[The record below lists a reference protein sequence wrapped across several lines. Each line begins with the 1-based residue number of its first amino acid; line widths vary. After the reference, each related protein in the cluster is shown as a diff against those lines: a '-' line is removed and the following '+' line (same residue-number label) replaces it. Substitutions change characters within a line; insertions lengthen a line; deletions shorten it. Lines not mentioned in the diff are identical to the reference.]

1 MLTVLVDY
9 ISDIRGTEKTN
20 CRKEAC
26 DESWEHTEDN
36 DDFIVQLKQARS
48 IALTLT

>member
-1 MLTVLVDY
+1 MLTILVDH
-9 ISDIRGTEKTN
+9 ISDVRGAEKTN
-20 CRKEAC
+20 CRKEAR
-26 DESWEHTEDN
+26 DKSWEHTKDN